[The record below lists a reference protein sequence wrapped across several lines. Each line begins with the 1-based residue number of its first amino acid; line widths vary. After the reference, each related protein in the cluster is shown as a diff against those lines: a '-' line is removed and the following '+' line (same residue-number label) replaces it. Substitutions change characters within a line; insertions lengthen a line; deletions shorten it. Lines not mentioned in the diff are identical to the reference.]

1 MKKILKIMALS
12 LIICMIPFHNV
23 KALEN
28 NTSYIEEIFDDGSYI
43 EITIN
48 EGNTNARSSITKKK
62 TATYK
67 GSSGTVYWSIT
78 VQGRF
83 NYDGKTSTCTS
94 SLVSTAN
101 YSSTWKL
108 SNKQASKSSNTAIAS
123 VTAKQYHSNG
133 TTILKTINKTVK
145 LTCDKNGNLS

>member
-1 MKKILKIMALS
+1 MKKILKTIALS
-12 LIICMIPFHNV
+12 LILCMVPFHNV

-28 NTSYIEEIFDDGSYI
+28 NTSYIEEIFEDGSYI
-43 EITIN
+43 EITIH
-48 EGNTNARSSITKKK
+48 EENTNARSSTTKKK

-67 GSSGTVYWSIT
+67 GSSGTVYWSVT
-78 VQGRF
+78 VQGTF

-94 SLVSTAN
+94 SSISTAN

-108 SNKQASKSSNTAIAS
+108 SNKKASKSGNTASAS

-133 TTILKTINKTVK
+133 TTVLQTINKTVK
-145 LTCDKNGNLS
+145 LTCDKNRKLS

>member
-1 MKKILKIMALS
+1 MKKILKTIALS
-12 LIICMIPFHNV
+12 LILCMVPFHNV

-28 NTSYIEEIFDDGSYI
+28 NTSYIEEIFEDGSYI
-43 EITIN
+43 EITIH
-48 EGNTNARSSITKKK
+48 EENTNARSSTTKKK

-67 GSSGTVYWSIT
+67 GSSGTVYQSVT
-78 VQGRF
+78 VQGTF

-94 SLVSTAN
+94 SSISTAN

-108 SNKQASKSSNTAIAS
+108 SNKKASKSGNTASAS

-133 TTILKTINKTVK
+133 TTVLQTINKTVK
-145 LTCDKNGNLS
+145 LTCDKNGKLS

>member
-1 MKKILKIMALS
+1 MKKILKTIALS
-12 LIICMIPFHNV
+12 LILCMVPFHNV

-28 NTSYIEEIFDDGSYI
+28 NTSYIEEIFEDGSYI
-43 EITIN
+43 EITIH
-48 EGNTNARSSITKKK
+48 EENTNARSSTTKKK

-67 GSSGTVYWSIT
+67 GSSGTVYWSVT
-78 VQGRF
+78 VQGTF

-94 SLVSTAN
+94 SSISTAN

-108 SNKQASKSSNTAIAS
+108 SNKKASKSGNTASAS

-133 TTILKTINKTVK
+133 TTVLQTINKTVK
-145 LTCDKNGNLS
+145 LTCDKNGKLS